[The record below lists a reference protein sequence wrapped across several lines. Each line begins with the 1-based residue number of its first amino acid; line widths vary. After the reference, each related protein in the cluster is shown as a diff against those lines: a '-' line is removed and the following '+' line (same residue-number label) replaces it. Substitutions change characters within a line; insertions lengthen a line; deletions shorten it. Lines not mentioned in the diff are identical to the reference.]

1 MLSALLVGAAF
12 VFTEAD
18 AGFAYDCASNFVA
31 TCTPRDAGTIGG
43 HLAANWILDT
53 ASRTGADVRRDRF
66 AAPMRFADGRIAD
79 RTFVNLY
86 AMFKTTPD
94 APWVVFVSHYD
105 TKPGSNCP
113 GANDGASTTGL
124 LIALASALESRGHA
138 SGANVMLVWLDGEE
152 CIMSYG
158 ENDGFWGSRRA
169 AAEMRRREMN
179 IRAVVCLDMLGDAN
193 LAVTIPSNGTE
204 KLIKI
209 AKVASQRARVPVS
222 CIADEVKD
230 DHVAFLEAG
239 YSAVDLIDFDYGS
252 TPGRNDWW
260 HSPQD
265 TMDKLSR
272 ASLLKSGCL
281 VAALLN
287 ILAK

>member
-1 MLSALLVGAAF
+1 MLSALLVSAAL

-18 AGFAYDCASNFVA
+18 AGFAYECASNFVA

-66 AAPMRFADGRIAD
+66 TAPVRLADGKVVERGFI
-79 RTFVNLY
+79 NLY
-86 AMFKTTPD
+86 ATFKTTPD

-124 LIALASALESRGHA
+124 LIALASALESRGHD
-138 SGANVMLVWLDGEE
+138 GKANVMLVWLDGEE
-152 CIMSYG
+152 NIASYG
-158 ENDGFWGSRRA
+158 ENDGFWGSKRA
-169 AAEMRRREMN
+169 AAEMQRREMD
-179 IRAVVCLDMLGDAN
+179 IRAVVCLDMLGDRN
-193 LAVTIPSNGTE
+193 LAITIPSNGTE

-209 AKVASQRARVPVS
+209 AKVASQRTHVPVS
-222 CIADEVKD
+222 CVADEVKD
-230 DHVAFLEAG
+230 DHVAFMEAG
-239 YSAVDLIDFDYGS
+239 YAAVDLIDFDYGS
-252 TPGRNDWW
+252 ASGKNDWW

-272 ASLLKSGCL
+272 ESLLKSGRL
-281 VAALLN
+281 VAELVN